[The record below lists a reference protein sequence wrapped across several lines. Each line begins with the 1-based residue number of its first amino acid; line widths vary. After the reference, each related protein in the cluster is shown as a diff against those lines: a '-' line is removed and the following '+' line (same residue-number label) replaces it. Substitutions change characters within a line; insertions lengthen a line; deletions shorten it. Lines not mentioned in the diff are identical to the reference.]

1 MFTVEKSAT
10 IDASIEEVWEYLT
23 KTERQ
28 AEWRDIERAEELT
41 DGPFS
46 VGTQVRI
53 VQKFMGREM
62 DMTYEVTEVEEPTRL
77 AGKTT
82 AGPLDAKFEYKL
94 RSENGS
100 THLTVIGEGETG
112 GLFKVAEGLFSN
124 NLEKQLEQDLKKLKE
139 VVGS

>member
-10 IDASIEEVWEYLT
+10 INASIDKVWEYLT
-23 KTERQ
+23 KTELQ
-28 AEWRDIERAEELT
+28 GEWRDIERAEEVT

-62 DMTYEVTEVEEPTRL
+62 DMTYEVTEIEEPTRL
-77 AGKTT
+77 AGKTD
-82 AGPLDAKFEYKL
+82 AGPLDARFEYKL

-100 THLTVIGEGETG
+100 THLTITGEGEAG

-124 NLEKQLEQDLKKLKE
+124 NLEKQLEEDLNRLKD
-139 VVGS
+139 VAGS